1 MIVEMRTYT
10 LHIGKTGEYLRHYQA
25 EGLEV
30 QKRILGNLV
39 GFYTTE
45 IGEDLN
51 QLIHMWGYSDLN
63 DRPARRT
70 ALFKDPAWL
79 AYIPKIVPLLVK
91 QESRI
96 LIPTSFSPGA

>member
-10 LHIGKTGEYLRHYQA
+10 LFVGKTGEYLRHYQA

-39 GFYTTE
+39 GYYTTE

-51 QLIHMWGYSDLN
+51 QIIHLWGYADLN
-63 DRPARRT
+63 DRAARRA
-70 ALFKDPAWL
+70 ALFKDPTWL
-79 AYIPKIVPLLVK
+79 AYIPKIVPLLAK

-96 LIPTSFSPGA
+96 LTPTSFSPGA